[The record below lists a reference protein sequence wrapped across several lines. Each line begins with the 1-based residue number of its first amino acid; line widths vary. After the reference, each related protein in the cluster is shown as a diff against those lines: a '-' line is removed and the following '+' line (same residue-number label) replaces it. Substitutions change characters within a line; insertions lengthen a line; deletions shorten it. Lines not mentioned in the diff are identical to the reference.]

1 MRANISAGGGIR
13 VAACRALP
21 ALVVIFA
28 LGAMSASTGAASAA
42 PAPSGAATVENA
54 WARSFPVPSCGWAPS
69 SLVSKTIDDPVRAE
83 KPAWMTVF
91 APILVCQYVERRP
104 QLQLGNDPIVIV
116 RYAENQRFMPPVGST
131 FVRGLG
137 RCRNNVTC
145 PSPHEPAWLYIRQDL
160 TQPGPQGL
168 PFVSG
173 VDLRVQDGLNA
184 IEIMVDNPDGPL
196 AVASEAK
203 QAERL
208 ARKLLP
214 KFSWR

>member
-1 MRANISAGGGIR
+1 MRANISAGSGIR
-13 VAACRALP
+13 AAARRALP
-21 ALVVIFA
+21 ALVVSFA
-28 LGAMSASTGAASAA
+28 LVAMCASTGAASAA
-42 PAPSGAATVENA
+42 PAPSAAATVENA

-91 APILVCQYVERRP
+91 APILVCRYVERRP
-104 QLQLGNDPIVIV
+104 QLQFGNDPIVTV
-116 RYAENQRFMPPVGST
+116 RYAENQRFMPPAGST

-137 RCRNNVTC
+137 KCVSNGTC
-145 PSPHEPAWLYIRQDL
+145 PSPHEPAWIYIRQDL

-184 IEIMVDNPDGPL
+184 IEITVENPDGPL

-208 ARKLLP
+208 ARMLLP
-214 KFSWR
+214 EFSWR